1 MGAGATGSS
10 AHLGEV
16 GIELLPSEER
26 DIGSEEI
33 ARRVRETLGEVAG
46 PESITFRSSLFSAGN
61 EQRQRVPIGDGHNLA
76 GQLGR
81 SYELRGK

>member
-1 MGAGATGSS
+1 MSAGATGSS

-33 ARRVRETLGEVAG
+33 ARRVRETLGEIAG
-46 PESITFRSSLFSAGN
+46 PESITVTSSLFSAGN
-61 EQRQRVPIGDGHNLA
+61 DIEI
-76 GQLGR
+76 QLSSKDFDQLLQAVER
-81 SYELRGK
+81 L